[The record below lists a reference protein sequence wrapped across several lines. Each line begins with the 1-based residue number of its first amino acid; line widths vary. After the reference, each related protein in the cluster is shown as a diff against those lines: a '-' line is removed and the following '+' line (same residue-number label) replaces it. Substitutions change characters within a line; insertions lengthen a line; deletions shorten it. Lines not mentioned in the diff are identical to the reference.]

1 MRICFHRYNSISEP
15 GILDAFRSLGF
26 EVYQEAQEVTRKNIP
41 IQERVEALS
50 TALLTLK
57 KAGAPFDCVFSV
69 NFFPYIADVC
79 ERLETP
85 YYAITV
91 DCPVIEVFSKSIA
104 NSCCRVF
111 LFDRRQ
117 YELIH
122 AFSPDT
128 VFHLPL
134 GADPKL
140 RIGLSGLR
148 SADPDIDPE
157 RSYAPVMTSHEKCIS
172 LVGSLYKEKSRL
184 QMIGSLLSARTSG
197 FIEGLL
203 DFQAELYGINVLMD
217 ALSAAQIREI
227 RTAVQKVQ
235 GDLWPF
241 VEDPICSGD
250 ELDRYIAAHYYLDHE
265 LTYWNRVSIL
275 NALAKHFDVRLFT
288 ASPTKGFGL
297 SDRVKVF
304 GQVSS
309 YRGMPNVFSHS
320 AINLQP
326 TLRSIETGLSQR
338 VFDVM
343 LCGGFLMS
351 NYQEELMDHFIPGK
365 ELAVYESTEDL
376 VEKCGYYLEHPE
388 EREAI
393 AKAGYEKVS
402 RGHLWEDRIRAMFGM
417 EERTDLHKE
426 PE

>member
-1 MRICFHRYNSISEP
+1 MRICFHRYNSISEA
-15 GILDAFRSLGF
+15 GILDAFESLGF

-41 IQERVEALS
+41 IQERIEALS
-50 TALLTLK
+50 TALITLK

-91 DCPVIEVFSKSIA
+91 DCPVIEIFSKSIA
-104 NSCCRVF
+104 NSCCHVF

-117 YELIH
+117 YELVH
-122 AFSPDT
+122 DFSPDT

-134 GADPKL
+134 GSDPKL
-140 RIGLSGLR
+140 RIGMSGLR
-148 SADPDIDPE
+148 SAEPGLDPYL
-157 RSYAPVMTSHEKCIS
+157 SYTPIMSEKENCIS
-172 LVGSLYKEKSRL
+172 LVGSLYIEKSRL
-184 QMIGSLLSARTSG
+184 QVIGSLLSPRTSG

-203 DFQAELYGINVLMD
+203 DFQSELYGTNVLMD
-217 ALSAAQIREI
+217 TLSNAQIREMKE
-227 RTAVQKVQ
+227 AVEKVRK
-235 GDLWPF
+235 DFWPY
-241 VEDPICSGD
+241 VEDPICSMD
-250 ELDRYIAAHYYLDHE
+250 DLNRYIATHYYLDHE
-265 LTYWNRVSIL
+265 LTYWNRVTLL

-288 ASPTKGFGL
+288 ASPVEQCGL
-297 SDRVKVF
+297 SDRVKVSD
-304 GQVSS
+304 QVST

-326 TLRSIETGLSQR
+326 TLRSIETGISQR

-343 LCGGFLMS
+343 LCEGFLMS
-351 NYQEELMDHFIPGK
+351 NYQEELFEHFTPGQ
-365 ELAVYESTEDL
+365 EFDLYESTEDL
-376 VEKCGYYLEHPE
+376 IEKCGYYLSHPE

-393 AKAGYEKVS
+393 AKAGHEKVI
-402 RGHLWEDRIRAMFGM
+402 RGHLWEDRIRTMFGM
-417 EERTDLHKE
+417 EERAV